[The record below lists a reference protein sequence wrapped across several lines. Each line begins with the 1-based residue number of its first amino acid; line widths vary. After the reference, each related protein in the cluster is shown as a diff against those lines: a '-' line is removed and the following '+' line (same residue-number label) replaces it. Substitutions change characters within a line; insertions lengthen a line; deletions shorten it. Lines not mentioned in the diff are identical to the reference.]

1 MQFNL
6 YGQVHMRICSNSLL
20 ELPVL
25 KSLIRKIGEY
35 SYMDPRIKLAA
46 IAVIGLISLNAPW
59 KILALL
65 TLLVLWWGIRVRLS
79 LISILK
85 DMRYFLL
92 LLLPIWGIRSI
103 TAGMYDATL
112 VCWRIILAAYAG
124 ISLMSTTR
132 SWEIRAALRWFFKPI
147 PFVPEKQLS
156 MMISLMMRF
165 LQSILRQSNDI
176 SDAQKARGI
185 ECRKNPIYRMV
196 RFVLPLTRRT
206 FEDADHL
213 IVAME
218 ARCYCE
224 DRTEPELSHFSRS
237 FRLDNKT

>member
-1 MQFNL
+1 L
-6 YGQVHMRICSNSLL
+6 
-20 ELPVL
+20 
-25 KSLIRKIGEY
+25 
-35 SYMDPRIKLAA
+35 DPRLKLAA
-46 IAVIGLISLNAPW
+46 IAIIGFLSLNAEW
-59 KILALL
+59 KKLALL

-79 LISILK
+79 LFSILK

-92 LLLPIWGIRSI
+92 LLCPIWGIRSS
-103 TAGMYDATL
+103 TVGMYDATL

-124 ISLMSTTR
+124 INLMATTR
-132 SWEIRAALRWFFKPI
+132 TWEIRAALRWFFKPI
-147 PFVPEKQLS
+147 PFVPEKRLS
-156 MMISLMMRF
+156 AMISLMMRF
-165 LQSILRQSNDI
+165 LPMILRQSGEI

-185 ECRKNPIYRMV
+185 ECRKNPIYRMS

-218 ARCYCE
+218 ARSYCE

-237 FRLDNKT
+237 FRLDNRT

>member
-1 MQFNL
+1 L
-6 YGQVHMRICSNSLL
+6 YAQVHMRICSNSLL

-25 KSLIRKIGEY
+25 KSVIRKIGEY
-35 SYMDPRIKLAA
+35 SYMDPRLKLAA
-46 IAVIGLISLNAPW
+46 IAIIGFLSLNAEW

-65 TLLVLWWGIRVRLS
+65 TLLVLWWGIRVQVS
-79 LISILK
+79 LFSILK
-85 DMRYFLL
+85 DMRCFIL
-92 LLLPIWGIRSI
+92 LLLPIWGIRSL

-112 VCWRIILAAYAG
+112 VCWRIILAGYAG
-124 ISLMSTTR
+124 VSLMATTR
-132 SWEIRAALRWFFKPI
+132 TWEIRAALRWFFKPI
-147 PFVPEKQLS
+147 PFVPEKRLS
-156 MMISLMMRF
+156 AMISLMMRF
-165 LQSILRQSNDI
+165 LPLILRQSNEI

-206 FEDADHL
+206 FEDADNL
-213 IVAME
+213 IIAME

-237 FRLDNKT
+237 FRLDNRT